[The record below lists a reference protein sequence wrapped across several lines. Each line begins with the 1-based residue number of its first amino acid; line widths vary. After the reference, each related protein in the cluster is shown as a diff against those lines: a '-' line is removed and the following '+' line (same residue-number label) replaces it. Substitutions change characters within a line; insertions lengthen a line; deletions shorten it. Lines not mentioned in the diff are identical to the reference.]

1 LTPPERDYSHRTLID
16 KLGVF
21 VEARAALIG
30 RHDEFLTAVLKARL
44 GNAPVTRLRATYD
57 LIFLHVGRTQ
67 ELARITAA
75 AKHLEPDGALWIFH
89 PKGRLALPRDADVRS
104 AALAVGLVDAE
115 SRMPHAQIDGR
126 SRNAAHPGRRRA
138 PSHVSATLERTV

>member
-1 LTPPERDYSHRTLID
+1 MMPPERDYSHRTLID

-30 RHDEFLTAVLKARL
+30 RHDEFLTVELKARL
-44 GNAPVTRLRATYD
+44 ANAPVTRLRATYD

-67 ELARITAA
+67 DLARITAA

-89 PKGRLALPRDADVRS
+89 PKGRGALPRDADVRS
-104 AALAVGLVDAE
+104 AALAVGLVDNKI
-115 SRMPHAQIDGR
+115 SGYSDTHAATRYVVPLIR
-126 SRNAAHPGRRRA
+126 RKSHPARANRR
-138 PSHVSATLERTV
+138 P